1 MACGH
6 TIHYGRRHELESN
19 QVHQVNQVKPIAF
32 VYDHA
37 PSGTLVSTTSLR
49 SSGSSTTVAQVFS
62 SLKTPNSSL
71 GVGIHVGTE

>member
-37 PSGTLVSTTSLR
+37 P
-49 SSGSSTTVAQVFS
+49 
-62 SLKTPNSSL
+62 
-71 GVGIHVGTE
+71 VGTPVNTTTRACSVARAYLKKNESKTIVS